1 MAAELDFGSDALA
14 SMFSVRQ
21 SPWHREGVLLA
32 EAPGFTEAL
41 ELARL
46 DYEVNKVPTYWRSSS
61 QRGQFVES
69 SHAFLTVRTDR
80 GTELGSV
87 GPEYT
92 PLQNRDAFQPIRPL
106 VDAGV
111 LQLETGGVLR
121 EGADAWLLGRFNV
134 ERFGPV
140 IREVFADEV
149 VPYILVANN
158 HNGRRKARI
167 AQTPIRVVC
176 ANTLDMV
183 DQDIG
188 RGINRAVAVRH
199 VQGAG
204 RRMVEAAEELL
215 GAIIE
220 RYELL
225 ARQYR
230 VLKSVTLTPTEFD
243 ALVLDPVAPDPRTK
257 RGWTPS
263 TPSGEAALER
273 ALGKRY
279 EIRRL
284 WTEGDGHAGDF
295 SAWEAFNAFVQA
307 VDHGTGLFPVKFER
321 TRSLLDGRLRDLKRT
336 CKNRLLDHAKTN
348 RPTAAAIGR

>member
-1 MAAELDFGSDALA
+1 MPGELDFGSDGRA
-14 SMFSVRQ
+14 SMFSVRE
-21 SPWHREGVLLA
+21 SPWHREGVLL
-32 EAPGFTEAL
+32 EHAPGFEEAL

-46 DYEVNKVPTYWRSSS
+46 DYEVAKASVYWRCDS
-61 QRGQFVES
+61 RGGRLIES
-69 SHAFLTVRTDR
+69 DHAFLTVRTDR

-92 PLQNRDAFQPIRPL
+92 PLQNRGAFDPIRPL
-106 VDAGV
+106 VDEGI
-111 LQLETGGVLR
+111 LKLETGGVLR
-121 EGADAWLLGRFNV
+121 GGADAWLLGRFDV
-134 ERFGPV
+134 EGFGPIV
-140 IREVFADEV
+140 REVFADEI

-167 AQTPIRVVC
+167 AETPIRVVC

-183 DQDIG
+183 DRDIG

-204 RRMVEAAEELL
+204 RRMVKAAEELL

-220 RYELL
+220 RYESL

-243 ALVLDPVAPDPRTK
+243 TLVLEPVAPDPRTK
-257 RGWTPS
+257 RSWTPS
-263 TPSGEAALER
+263 TPSAEAALER

-284 WTEGDGHAGDF
+284 WTEGDGHAGDS
-295 SAWEAFNAFVQA
+295 SAWEAYNALVQA
-307 VDHGTGLFPVKFER
+307 VDHGTALFPVRSER
-321 TRSLLDGRLRDLKRT
+321 TRSMLNGRLRDLKRT
-336 CKNRLLDHAKTN
+336 CKKRLLDHAI
-348 RPTAAAIGR
+348 TARTTPGATGR